1 MSHYYLD
8 TSALVKYYV
17 SETGSGWVRALI
29 RATPQPLLVVS
40 HIVPVEVFS
49 ALTRR
54 LREEALTAEDFSLAS
69 SAFWRDY
76 LNQFQIVIA
85 TAPIINAACELLERR
100 SLRAFDAI
108 HLAVALEANRSL
120 VSHGRAPLVF
130 LSADDRLN
138 HAVSAEGLAV
148 DNPNLYP

>member
-29 RATPQPLLVVS
+29 RATPQPLLV
-40 HIVPVEVFS
+40 
-49 ALTRR
+49 
-54 LREEALTAEDFSLAS
+54 
-69 SAFWRDY
+69 
-76 LNQFQIVIA
+76 
-85 TAPIINAACELLERR
+85 
-100 SLRAFDAI
+100 
-108 HLAVALEANRSL
+108 ALETKRSL